1 VTVKWIDA
9 GSVPA
14 FFVTLYSYAWFVG
27 FGIAFSL
34 YIALRKIT
42 SEERQP
48 RKMSS

>member
-1 VTVKWIDA
+1 VKLIDA

-27 FGIAFSL
+27 FAIAFSL